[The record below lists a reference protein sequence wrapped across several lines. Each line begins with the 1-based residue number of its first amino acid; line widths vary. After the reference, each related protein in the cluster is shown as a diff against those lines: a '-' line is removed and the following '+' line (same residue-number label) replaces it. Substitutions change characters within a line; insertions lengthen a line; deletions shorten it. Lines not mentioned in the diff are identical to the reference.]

1 MDLFSQNNKEYMD
14 EMKTNMNNDFWH
26 LKNCPHA
33 HLVQHMKAAMVQ
45 YWADERGEPDIAKAW
60 MKTYKDSNLSRVL
73 LCEESALRGGMPET
87 NNITERSNR
96 TDKDFSNHKKKPPAS
111 HQNFSREFCQNFSR
125 ESGK

>member
-1 MDLFSQNNKEYMD
+1 
-14 EMKTNMNNDFWH
+14 
-26 LKNCPHA
+26 
-33 HLVQHMKAAMVQ
+33 
-45 YWADERGEPDIAKAW
+45 